1 MHDMVEMAKAGE
13 AGLWD
18 ITRDLAFQRHAIV
31 NVFFYGTPG
40 AGDRSWVLI
49 DAGLPGSAGR
59 IIRGAA
65 ERFGEHARP
74 AAIVLTHGHFD
85 HVGAV
90 RELSER
96 WNTPVYAH
104 PLELPYIT
112 RRSPYP
118 PPDPTVGGGAMA
130 RMSPLYPRGPFD
142 GGDEVHALPSNG
154 MLPHMPGWRWIHTP
168 GHSPG
173 HVSLFRDADRLLV
186 AGDAFVTTKQES
198 AIAVL
203 SQRPEIHGPPKY
215 YTTDWVAARRSVE
228 ALAALEPEI
237 MATGHGRPLGGPA
250 AREGLRELARGFQWE
265 AVPMDGRYVRE
276 PAMSD
281 EQGLL
286 SVPPPVPDDFPKVML
301 GVAAVAAGVVAY
313 RRRRR
318 AVGLRPI
325 RG

>member
-1 MHDMVEMAKAGE
+1 MHGTIEMARARR
-13 AGLWD
+13 AGLRE
-18 ITRDLAFQRHAIV
+18 ITGDLAFQRQAIV

-40 AGDRSWVLI
+40 SGDRSWVLI
-49 DAGLPGSAGR
+49 DAGLPGYAHR
-59 IIRGAA
+59 ILRAAA
-65 ERFGEHARP
+65 ERFGAHSRP

-85 HVGAV
+85 HVGAA
-90 RELSER
+90 RELSAR
-96 WNTPVYAH
+96 WDTPVYAH
-104 PLELPYIT
+104 ALELPYIT
-112 RRSPYP
+112 GRSPYA

-142 GGDEVHALPSNG
+142 AGDEVRALPSNG
-154 MLPHMPGWRWIHTP
+154 TVPHMSGWRWIHTP

-228 ALAALEPEI
+228 ALAALDPAI
-237 MATGHGRPLGGPA
+237 MATGHGRPLSGPA
-250 AREGLRELARGFQWE
+250 AREGLQELARGFQWE

-276 PAMSD
+276 PAVSD

-286 SVPPPVPDDFPKVML
+286 SVPPPVPDDFPKLML
-301 GVAAVAAGVVAY
+301 GAAAIAAGVLVY
-313 RRRRR
+313 RRRQR
-318 AVGLRPI
+318 AGA
-325 RG
+325 RGAG